1 MIGIVFNKA
10 YCTTR
15 ISNVSLLGYIIIP
28 LFFEFISSNMTET
41 KARNEKFIELPN
53 DLVDKFNGFSLD
65 FGGYFMS
72 YFHRFSFALLFCVFR
87 IVFLV

>member
-1 MIGIVFNKA
+1 
-10 YCTTR
+10 
-15 ISNVSLLGYIIIP
+15 
-28 LFFEFISSNMTET
+28 MTET